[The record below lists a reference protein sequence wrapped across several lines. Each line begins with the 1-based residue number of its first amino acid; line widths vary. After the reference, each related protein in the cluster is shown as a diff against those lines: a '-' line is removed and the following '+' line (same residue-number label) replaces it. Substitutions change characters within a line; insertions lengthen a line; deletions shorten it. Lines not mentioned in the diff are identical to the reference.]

1 MNFGN
6 TDSMGVAFI
15 VTKYM
20 IPLSFSIFL
29 LVLSY
34 NAFDSGFSRPKIFVS
49 FNEFLHIS
57 NHVNVRAFLIYLLPA
72 KIFTQPSIR
81 AKHVSILNMTIIQQ
95 AKLTRVAEL
104 VKMLYV
110 YSQDVFASQKRNA
123 VYEATFSMY
132 DVKAANILLLNG
144 MVCID

>member
-1 MNFGN
+1 MDIYHIRSGSSKASLSIFDVKYTIRQKMNFGN

-57 NHVNVRAFLIYLLPA
+57 NHVNVRAFLIYLLSA
-72 KIFTQPSIR
+72 TIFTQPSIR
-81 AKHVSILNMTIIQQ
+81 AKHVSILNMTII
-95 AKLTRVAEL
+95 
-104 VKMLYV
+104 
-110 YSQDVFASQKRNA
+110 
-123 VYEATFSMY
+123 
-132 DVKAANILLLNG
+132 
-144 MVCID
+144 